1 MFAAL
6 DRLYRLRSSVALVE
20 SSEKLEM
27 FRTNVR
33 ESLRIKIEYENII
46 GLLAKFD
53 GQVVARQILEN
64 EGIDPLDGEELITF
78 LNGNHI
84 LIEVDSSYL
93 PKVFGEKYRIIN
105 LLEDYVFSTSG
116 VIEALDKLSTS
127 PVLIIGLGAVGTWV
141 ATNLAQSG
149 VTNFILV
156 DNDIVDISNL
166 HRQDGFFQ
174 DDVGAKKVDV
184 MERRLKE
191 IQECNIVKICDWLD
205 EGFFDRHSLNFRLAI
220 NCADYPSVD
229 YTTELI
235 GEYCMPRRIPHL
247 IGGGYNLHL
256 SLIGQSV
263 LPGQS
268 ACVMCFKRALEKINQ
283 ADLEGVKKLNRPNR
297 KIGSF
302 GPVCAVSASLTST
315 EAFKILIG
323 AFSTLATINRRV
335 EFRIRTAD
343 FSFTEIAKNSE
354 CEWCG
359 VSGKYVEII

>member
-6 DRLYRLRSSVALVE
+6 DRIYRLRSSVALVE
-20 SSEKLEM
+20 SPGKLEM

-33 ESLRIKIEYENII
+33 ESLRIKLEYENII
-46 GLLAKFD
+46 ELLSKFD
-53 GQVVARQILEN
+53 GKALAREILGG
-64 EGIDPLDGEELITF
+64 EGIDFVDGEELITF
-78 LNGNHI
+78 LTENHI
-84 LIEVDSSYL
+84 LIEVDCSYL
-93 PKVFGEKYRIIN
+93 PEVFGEKYRIIN
-105 LLEDYVFSTSG
+105 LIEDYVFSTSG
-116 VIEALDKLSTS
+116 VIEALEKLSTS
-127 PVLIIGLGAVGTWV
+127 PVLIVGLGAVGTWV

-149 VTNFILV
+149 VANFILV
-156 DNDIVDISNL
+156 DDDIVDISNL

-184 MERRLKE
+184 IERRLQK
-191 IQECNIVKICDWLD
+191 ILKCNVIKICDRLD
-205 EGFFDRHSLNFRLAI
+205 EGFFVRHGLDFSLAI

-229 YTTELI
+229 HTTELI
-235 GEYCMPRRIPHL
+235 GEYCMQKKIPHL

-268 ACVMCFKRALEKINQ
+268 ACVRCFRRALEKINQ
-283 ADLEGVKKLNRPNR
+283 ADLEGVKKLNRLNR

-302 GPVCAVSASLTST
+302 GPVCAVSASLTSS

-323 AFSTLATINRRV
+323 AFSRLATLNRRV

-343 FSFTEIAKNSE
+343 FAFTEIAKNDN
-354 CEWCG
+354 CDWCG
-359 VSGKYVEII
+359 SSGKYVC

>member
-1 MFAAL
+1 MFAVL

-20 SSEKLEM
+20 SPGKLEM

-33 ESLRIKIEYENII
+33 ESLRIRLEYENITH
-46 GLLAKFD
+46 LLAKFD
-53 GQVVARQILEN
+53 GKVFAREILDG
-64 EGIDPLDGEELITF
+64 EGIDSIDGEELVTF
-78 LNGNHI
+78 LNDNHI
-84 LIEVDSSYL
+84 LIEVDCSYL
-93 PKVFGEKYRIIN
+93 PEVFGERYRIIN
-105 LLEDYVFSTSG
+105 LIEDYVFSTSG
-116 VIEALDKLSTS
+116 VIEALEKLSIS

-149 VTNFILV
+149 VANFILV
-156 DNDIVDISNL
+156 DDDIVDISNL

-184 MERRLKE
+184 IERRLQE
-191 IQECNIVKICDWLD
+191 ILKCNVVKICDRLD
-205 EGFFDRHSLNFRLAI
+205 EGFFARNCLDFCLAI

-229 YTTELI
+229 HTTELI
-235 GEYCMPRRIPHL
+235 GEYCMQKKIPHL

-256 SLIGQSV
+256 SLVGQSV

-268 ACVMCFKRALEKINQ
+268 ACVRCFKRALEKINQ

-302 GPVCAVSASLTST
+302 GPVCAVSASLTSS

-323 AFSTLATINRRV
+323 AFSRLATLNRRV

-343 FSFTEIAKNSE
+343 FTYTEIEKNDN

-359 VSGKYVEII
+359 TSGKYVC

>member
-1 MFAAL
+1 MFAVL

-20 SSEKLEM
+20 SPGKLEM

-33 ESLRIKIEYENII
+33 ESLRIKLEYENII

-53 GQVVARQILEN
+53 GKTLARVILGG
-64 EGIDPLDGEELITF
+64 EGIDFVDGEELITF
-78 LNGNHI
+78 LTENHI
-84 LIEVDSSYL
+84 LIEVDCSYL
-93 PKVFGEKYRIIN
+93 PEVFGEKYRIIN
-105 LLEDYVFSTSG
+105 LIEDYVFSTAG
-116 VIEALDKLSTS
+116 VIEALEKLSTS
-127 PVLIIGLGAVGTWV
+127 PVLIVGLGAVGTWV

-149 VTNFILV
+149 VANFILV
-156 DNDIVDISNL
+156 DDDIVDISNL

-184 MERRLKE
+184 IERRLQE
-191 IQECNIVKICDWLD
+191 ILKCNVIKICDRLD
-205 EGFFDRHSLNFRLAI
+205 EGFFVRHGLDFCLAI

-229 YTTELI
+229 HTTELI
-235 GEYCMPRRIPHL
+235 GEYCMQKKIPHL

-268 ACVMCFKRALEKINQ
+268 ACVRCFRRALEKINQ
-283 ADLEGVKKLNRPNR
+283 ADLEGVKKLNRLNR

-302 GPVCAVSASLTST
+302 GPVCAVSASLTSS

-323 AFSTLATINRRV
+323 AFSRLATLNRRV

-343 FSFTEIAKNSE
+343 FAFTEIEKNDN

-359 VSGKYVEII
+359 SSGKYVC

>member
-1 MFAAL
+1 MFAVL

-20 SSEKLEM
+20 SPGKLEM

-33 ESLRIKIEYENII
+33 ESLRIKLDYEGIT

-53 GQVVARQILEN
+53 GNVFAREVLDDS
-64 EGIDPLDGEELITF
+64 GIDSADGEDLITF
-78 LNGNHI
+78 LNENHI
-84 LIEVDSSYL
+84 LIDVDCSYL
-93 PKVFGEKYRIIN
+93 PEVFAEKYRTIN
-105 LLEDYVFSTSG
+105 LIEDYVFSTSG
-116 VIEALDKLSTS
+116 VIEALNKLSTS

-149 VTNFILV
+149 VANFILV
-156 DNDIVDISNL
+156 DDDIVDISNL

-174 DDVGAKKVDV
+174 NDVGAKKVDV
-184 MERRLKE
+184 IERRLQE
-191 IQECNIVKICDWLD
+191 ILKCNVLKIFDRLD
-205 EGFFDRHSLNFRLAI
+205 KGFFARNSLNFRLAV

-235 GEYCMPRRIPHL
+235 GEYCMQKDIPHL

-263 LPGQS
+263 LPGKS
-268 ACVMCFKRALEKINQ
+268 ACVRCFKRALEKINQ
-283 ADLEGVKKLNRPNR
+283 ADLEGVKKLNRLNR

-302 GPVCAVSASLTST
+302 GPVCAVSASLTSS

-323 AFSTLATINRRV
+323 AFSRLATLNRRV

-343 FSFTEIAKNSE
+343 FTFTEIEKNDD

-359 VSGKYVEII
+359 TSGKYVR